1 MEYITIVD
9 ETGKIIGTEEKNKC
23 HHGAGILHN
32 AFLVMLF
39 NEKAQLML
47 AKRSQQKMLWPDY
60 WDGTVASHY
69 HEDVSQMER
78 IQQRIFYETGANCP
92 QVEYLFKFR
101 YHLAYE
107 DIGSENEICDV
118 FVAHDLQ
125 SDQLSLNKVEISE
138 YKFLE
143 ISDVVEKIG
152 ANSQK
157 IAPWFL
163 IAFEKYL
170 EAQESYHPGVTR

>member
-9 ETGKIIGTEEKNKC
+9 ETGKIIGTEEKSKC
-23 HHGAGILHN
+23 HNGDGILHN

-47 AKRSQQKMLWPDY
+47 AKRSPQKRLWPDY

-69 HEDVSQMER
+69 HEDVPQMER
-78 IQQRIFYETGANCP
+78 IQQRIFYETGANSP
-92 QVEYLFKFR
+92 QLEYLFKFR
-101 YHLAYE
+101 YHLAFE

-118 FVAHDLQ
+118 FVARDLQ
-125 SDQLSLNKVEISE
+125 SDQLSLNKAEISE
-138 YKFLE
+138 CRFLE
-143 ISDVVEKIG
+143 ISDVAEEIE

-170 EAQESYHPGVTR
+170 EAQKTNRLSGIR